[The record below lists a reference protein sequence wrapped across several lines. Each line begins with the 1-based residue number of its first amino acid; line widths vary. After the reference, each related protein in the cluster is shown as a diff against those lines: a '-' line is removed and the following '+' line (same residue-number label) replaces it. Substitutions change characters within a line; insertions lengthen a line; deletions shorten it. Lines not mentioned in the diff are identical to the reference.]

1 MGGFGKKLNDS
12 FWDLILKNY
21 SFLGFSYLLI
31 VSILTIKLMMY
42 ALTPESTLGDYYEL
56 IAIITQIQA
65 GFLGILIPFILILL
79 QTILSKY
86 GMDSILL
93 FLNDSRFK
101 SILAVYFFALSMD
114 VLALYLMSNHGEIL
128 VNLVF
133 INFWG
138 YLFPFGTLLVLVPIF
153 LFIFTTFLL
162 ISFILVAISSIDIYS
177 FSKYV
182 VNKINVRKIEKD
194 VLKYNNDFMY
204 QTSFFPINVLFSMC
218 DHLVLKKDFNLT
230 SVSPKLEYKYSEI
243 ENLFYKLYIA
253 KKIDFKTYLSFFKYY
268 LNKYY
273 NLSYVGFDIGDSKWA
288 MRLISKK
295 ISKMFKK
302 IQDRNFVLSDN
313 ELDEF
318 IDLFHKFTLEIDL
331 DGRDE
336 KQSLNKNGL
345 LFIVLSYYEYIINY
359 SLKNPNQLKRIISQ
373 MANTL
378 YVLFDN
384 LMIPNNDHIYFINPY
399 MSRINY
405 LTLNLKE
412 TVEKRDLNLIINT
425 HKLYLFKLVYHHSN
439 GKNKSYAW
447 KNIYEATKFYL
458 SLLIFD
464 LSDNSS
470 VVAYLLKL
478 YNLDDN
484 AVHSVLNDILKSKK
498 IEFTY
503 DSVFFSNSESSEKS
517 DPVKHFDLSELE
529 ISKIANLEVILKK
542 LKENQSKE

>member
-1 MGGFGKKLNDS
+1 MGLSGKKLNDS

-21 SFLGFSYLLI
+21 SFLGFFYFFI
-31 VSILTIKLMMY
+31 VSVMATKLMMY
-42 ALTPESTLGDYYEL
+42 AITPESTFNDYYEL
-56 IAIITQIQA
+56 IATITQIQA

-93 FLNDSRFK
+93 FLDDVRFK
-101 SILAVYFFALSMD
+101 SILGFYFFALSMD
-114 VLALYLMSNHGEIL
+114 VIALYLMSNHGNIP
-128 VNLVF
+128 VNGGLPF
-133 INFWG
+133 LG
-138 YLFPFGTLLVLVPIF
+138 HLFPVAMLFVLIPVF
-153 LFIFTTFLL
+153 LFIFTNLLL
-162 ISFILVAISSIDIYS
+162 INFILVSISSIDIYS
-177 FSKYV
+177 FSKYI
-182 VNKINVRKIEKD
+182 VNKINVKKIEKD
-194 VLKYNNDFMY
+194 VLKDNEDFMY
-204 QTSFFPINVLFSMC
+204 RTSFFPINVLFGMC
-218 DHLVLKKDFNLT
+218 DHFVLKKDFNLT
-230 SVSPKLEYKYSEI
+230 SVSPKLEDKYSEI
-243 ENLFYKLYIA
+243 ENLFYELYIS

-268 LNKYY
+268 LDKYY
-273 NLSYVGFDIGDSKWA
+273 NLSYAGFDIGNSKWV
-288 MRLISKK
+288 MRLMSKK
-295 ISKMFKK
+295 ISKMFRK
-302 IQDRNFVLSDN
+302 IQDRNLVLSDN
-313 ELDEF
+313 ELNEF
-318 IDLFHKFTLEIDL
+318 INLFHKFTLEIDL

-345 LFIVLSYYEYIINY
+345 LFILLSYYEYIINY
-359 SLKNPNQLKRIISQ
+359 SLKNPNQLKKIISQ

-425 HKLYLFKLVYHHSN
+425 HKLYLFELVYHHSN
-439 GKNKSYAW
+439 DKNKSYAW

-458 SLLIFD
+458 SLLMFD

-470 VVAYLLKL
+470 VEEYLLKL

-484 AVHSVLNDILKSKK
+484 AVHSALNDILKSKK

-503 DSVFFSNSESSEKS
+503 DSVFFSNSERLEKS
-517 DPVKHFDLSELE
+517 DPVKHFDLSDLE
-529 ISKIANLEVILKK
+529 ISKIANLELILKK
-542 LKENQSKE
+542 LKENHSKE